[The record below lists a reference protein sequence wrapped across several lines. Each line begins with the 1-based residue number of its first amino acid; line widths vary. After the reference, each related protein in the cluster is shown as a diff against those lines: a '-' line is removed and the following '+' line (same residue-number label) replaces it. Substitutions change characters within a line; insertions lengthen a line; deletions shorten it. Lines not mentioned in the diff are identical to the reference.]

1 MEILI
6 YMAAIFV
13 SLAIVAWVKDLDDE
27 EEDKKKETDNSWIHG
42 GINE

>member
-13 SLAIVAWVKDLDDE
+13 SLAIVAWMKDSDDK
-27 EEDKKKETDNSWIHG
+27 EEDKKKDTDNSWIHG